1 MTLYQFLRFFQSGK
15 AIIIFDIAGV
25 CICSVATK
33 EDIPSDLYGYD
44 LLNIDLGIINKFM
57 SQRACQY
64 ITIQK

>member
-44 LLNIDLGIINKFM
+44 LLNIDLGIINKVM
-57 SQRACQY
+57 GQRACQY